1 MRRSWFA
8 PFADCLLLGVFL
20 LVCSLPVVTAFP
32 ALVAGCAVLREQAYG
47 GPGVTPRQLI
57 AALRR
62 VLRSGHAVW
71 LAPSAVLALLWL
83 DALTLDAHGPG
94 LDVPVAAASAIV
106 AALGLRCAAGWREG
120 TTWRAV
126 GMSVFRS
133 MPQQP
138 LALVLLAGSVMAS
151 AVLLAMSPALLL
163 IVLGPL
169 ALAATA
175 ADTWR
180 PLSFSP
186 SRTET
191 A

>member
-32 ALVAGCAVLREQAYG
+32 ALVAGCTVLRQQAYG
-47 GPGVTPRQLI
+47 GSEMTLSQLI
-57 AALRR
+57 AAFRR
-62 VLRSGHAVW
+62 VLRSGYAVW
-71 LAPSAVLALLWL
+71 LVPSAVLALLWL
-83 DALTLDAHGPG
+83 DALALDAHGPG
-94 LDVPVAAASAIV
+94 LGAPVAVATAVV
-106 AALGLRCAAGWREG
+106 AALALRCAAGWREA
-120 TTWRAV
+120 TAWRTV
-126 GMSVFRS
+126 GIAVFRS

-138 LALVLLAGSVMAS
+138 LVLALLAGSVVAA
-151 AVLLAMSPALLL
+151 AVLLAMSPVLLL

-180 PLSFSP
+180 PLSFPP